1 MWVLLAILSALCL
14 GFYDVS
20 KKRAL
25 QRGDVLT
32 VLAGSVCI
40 SALILCVP
48 LLLSRL
54 SPEMMEGTLFFVPR
68 VNMQGHLLIFAK
80 SCIVLSSWI
89 FAYISVKYLPLS
101 VVSPM
106 QATRPMWT
114 LVGAMLIFG
123 ERLNGWQWAG
133 VVCALGS
140 IFLFSLTAKTQKEV
154 RSEVLSRPVGSR
166 TTGDAEVLPRPA
178 CGEGVKGAGKEF
190 SHPIATNSNT
200 TRKYYLCLLLAI
212 LIGAGSGLYDKYMMR
227 HYDHNAVQVYYTIYQ
242 ALMMLVIWLCNRWRT
257 RRASKDTPHPMVNR
271 RLLLPVACISL
282 FLVLSDYVYM
292 LALSDPSSMIAIV
305 STIRRGGTII
315 PFLYGILILKEPN
328 AGKKIACLTGIVIGL
343 LCLALGSL

>member
-1 MWVLLAILSALCL
+1 M
-14 GFYDVS
+14 
-20 KKRAL
+20 
-25 QRGDVLT
+25 
-32 VLAGSVCI
+32 
-40 SALILCVP
+40 
-48 LLLSRL
+48 
-54 SPEMMEGTLFFVPR
+54 FFVPKIGAR
-68 VNMQGHLLIFAK
+68 GHLLIFLK
-80 SCIVLSSWI
+80 SCIVLSSWV

-123 ERLNGWQWAG
+123 ERLNSWQWAG

-140 IFLFSLTAKTQKEV
+140 IFLFSLASKPHKEV
-154 RSEVLSRPVGSR
+154 RSPDRTIEDVPLTTQSRKNSH
-166 TTGDAEVLPRPA
+166 AEHLNT
-178 CGEGVKGAGKEF
+178 
-190 SHPIATNSNT
+190 SNS

-242 ALMMLVIWLCNRWRT
+242 ALMMLVIWLCNLWKT
-257 RRASKDTPHPMVNR
+257 RQKTESTPLPLLHR

-292 LALSDPSSMIAIV
+292 LALSDPSSMIAVV

-315 PFLYGILILKEPN
+315 PFLYGILILREPQ
-328 AGKKIACLTGIVIGL
+328 AGKKIACLIGIFIGL

>member
-40 SALILCVP
+40 SALILCLP

-54 SPEMMEGTLFFVPR
+54 SPEMMKDTLFFVPKVDAR
-68 VNMQGHLLIFAK
+68 GHLLIFVK
-80 SCIVLSSWI
+80 SCIVLSSWV

-114 LVGAMLIFG
+114 LIGAMLIFG
-123 ERLNGWQWAG
+123 ERLNGWQWGG

-140 IFLFSLTAKTQKEV
+140 IFLFSLTAKAH
-154 RSEVLSRPVGSR
+154 P
-166 TTGDAEVLPRPA
+166 TTSDKTPT
-178 CGEGVKGAGKEF
+178 KG
-190 SHPIATNSNT
+190 NNT

-227 HYDHNAVQVYYTIYQ
+227 HYDHNAVQVYYTVYQ

-257 RRASKDTPHPMVNR
+257 RRASEETPLPLLNQ

-292 LALSDPSSMIAIV
+292 LALSDPSSMIAVV

>member
-32 VLAGSVCI
+32 ILAGSVCI
-40 SALILCVP
+40 SALLLCVP

-54 SPEMMEGTLFFVPR
+54 SPEMMRDTLFFVPR
-68 VNMQGHLLIFAK
+68 VSAQGHLLIFVK
-80 SCIVLSSWI
+80 SCIVLSSWV

-140 IFLFSLTAKTQKEV
+140 IFLFSLTAKPHKEV
-154 RSEVLSRPVGSR
+154 RSPGR
-166 TTGDAEVLPRPA
+166 TTGDAGVSPA
-178 CGEGVKGAGKEF
+178 DTTYRDKN
-190 SHPIATNSNT
+190 TNNT

-227 HYDHNAVQVYYTIYQ
+227 HYDHNAVQVYYTVYQ
-242 ALMMLVIWLCNRWRT
+242 ALMMLVIWLCNRWKT
-257 RRASKDTPHPMVNR
+257 RRASEATPLPLLNR

-292 LALSDPSSMIAIV
+292 LALSDPTSMIAVV
-305 STIRRGGTII
+305 STIRRSGTII

-343 LCLALGSL
+343 LCLALGSI

>member
-25 QRGDVLT
+25 QQGDVLT

-40 SALILCVP
+40 SALVLCLP

-54 SPEMMEGTLFFVPR
+54 SPEMVEGSMFFVPKIGAR
-68 VNMQGHLLIFAK
+68 GHLLIFLK
-80 SCIVLSSWI
+80 SCIVLSSWV

-114 LVGAMLIFG
+114 LIGAMLIFG
-123 ERLNGWQWAG
+123 ERLNSWQWAG

-140 IFLFSLTAKTQKEV
+140 IFLFSLTAKAH
-154 RSEVLSRPVGSR
+154 P
-166 TTGDAEVLPRPA
+166 TTSDKTPT
-178 CGEGVKGAGKEF
+178 KG
-190 SHPIATNSNT
+190 NNT

-242 ALMMLVIWLCNRWRT
+242 ALMMLVIWLGNQWKSYH
-257 RRASKDTPHPMVNR
+257 ASEGKPHTMLNK

-292 LALSDPSSMIAIV
+292 LALSDPSSMIAVV

-315 PFLYGILILKEPN
+315 PFLYGILILREPQ
-328 AGKKIACLTGIVIGL
+328 AGKKIACLIGIFIGL

>member
-40 SALILCVP
+40 SALILCLP

-54 SPEMMEGTLFFVPR
+54 SPEMMKDTLFFVPR
-68 VNMQGHLLIFAK
+68 VSAQGHLLIFVK
-80 SCIVLSSWI
+80 SCIVLSSWV

-101 VVSPM
+101 VVSPI

-140 IFLFSLTAKTQKEV
+140 IFLFSLTTKHHPTPSDKT
-154 RSEVLSRPVGSR
+154 P
-166 TTGDAEVLPRPA
+166 T
-178 CGEGVKGAGKEF
+178 KG
-190 SHPIATNSNT
+190 SNT

-227 HYDHNAVQVYYTIYQ
+227 HYDHNAVQVYYTVYQ
-242 ALMMLVIWLCNRWRT
+242 ALMMLVIWLCNRWKT
-257 RRASKDTPHPMVNR
+257 RRETKATPLPLLNR

-292 LALSDPSSMIAIV
+292 LALSDPSSMIAVV

>member
-1 MWVLLAILSALCL
+1 MSA
-14 GFYDVS
+14 
-20 KKRAL
+20 
-25 QRGDVLT
+25 
-32 VLAGSVCI
+32 
-40 SALILCVP
+40 
-48 LLLSRL
+48 
-54 SPEMMEGTLFFVPR
+54 
-68 VNMQGHLLIFAK
+68 QGHLLIFVK
-80 SCIVLSSWI
+80 SCIVLSSWV

-106 QATRPMWT
+106 QATRPMWI

-140 IFLFSLTAKTQKEV
+140 IFLFSLTAKTHKEV

-166 TTGDAEVLPRPA
+166 TTGDAGVSPA
-178 CGEGVKGAGKEF
+178 DTTYRDKN
-190 SHPIATNSNT
+190 TNNT

-227 HYDHNAVQVYYTIYQ
+227 HYDHNAVQVYYTVYQ
-242 ALMMLVIWLCNRWRT
+242 ALMMLVIWLYNRWRT
-257 RRASKDTPHPMVNR
+257 GRATEETPLPLLNR

-292 LALSDPSSMIAIV
+292 LALSDPTSMIAVV

>member
-25 QRGDVLT
+25 QQGDVLT

-40 SALILCVP
+40 SALVLCLP

-54 SPEMMEGTLFFVPR
+54 SPEMVEGSMFFVPKIGAR
-68 VNMQGHLLIFAK
+68 GHLLIFLK
-80 SCIVLSSWI
+80 SCIVLSSWV

-123 ERLNGWQWAG
+123 ERLNSWQWAG

-140 IFLFSLTAKTQKEV
+140 IFLFSLASKPHKEV
-154 RSEVLSRPVGSR
+154 RSPDRTIEDVPLTTQSRKNSH
-166 TTGDAEVLPRPA
+166 AEHLNT
-178 CGEGVKGAGKEF
+178 
-190 SHPIATNSNT
+190 SNST
-200 TRKYYLCLLLAI
+200 CKYYLCLLLAI

-227 HYDHNAVQVYYTIYQ
+227 HYDHNAVQVYYTAYQ

-257 RRASKDTPHPMVNR
+257 RRASKDTPLPFLSR
-271 RLLLPVACISL
+271 RLLLPVASISL

-292 LALSDPSSMIAIV
+292 LALSDPSSMIAVV

-315 PFLYGILILKEPN
+315 PFLYGILILREPN
-328 AGKKIACLTGIVIGL
+328 AGKKIACLTGVAIGL
-343 LCLALGSL
+343 LCLALGSI

>member
-1 MWVLLAILSALCL
+1 
-14 GFYDVS
+14 
-20 KKRAL
+20 
-25 QRGDVLT
+25 
-32 VLAGSVCI
+32 
-40 SALILCVP
+40 
-48 LLLSRL
+48 
-54 SPEMMEGTLFFVPR
+54 MMENTMFYVPKVGAR
-68 VNMQGHLLIFAK
+68 GHLLIFAK
-80 SCIVLSSWI
+80 SCIVLSSWV

-140 IFLFSLTAKTQKEV
+140 IFLFSLTATPHPTPSDKT
-154 RSEVLSRPVGSR
+154 P
-166 TTGDAEVLPRPA
+166 T
-178 CGEGVKGAGKEF
+178 KG
-190 SHPIATNSNT
+190 SNT
-200 TRKYYLCLLLAI
+200 TRKYYLFLMLAI

-227 HYDHNAVQVYYTIYQ
+227 HYDHNAVQVYYTAYQ
-242 ALMMLVIWLCNRWRT
+242 ALMMLVIWLCNLWKT
-257 RRASKDTPHPMVNR
+257 RYASEGTSHSIINR

-292 LALSDPSSMIAIV
+292 LALSDPTSMIAVV

-328 AGKKIACLTGIVIGL
+328 AGKKIACLTGVAIGL
-343 LCLALGSL
+343 LCLALGSI

>member
-40 SALILCVP
+40 SALVLCLP

-54 SPEMMEGTLFFVPR
+54 SPEMMENTIFFVPKIGAR
-68 VNMQGHLLIFAK
+68 GHLLIFVK
-80 SCIVLSSWI
+80 SCIVLSSWV

-140 IFLFSLTAKTQKEV
+140 IFLFSLTAKAH
-154 RSEVLSRPVGSR
+154 P
-166 TTGDAEVLPRPA
+166 TTSDKTPT
-178 CGEGVKGAGKEF
+178 KG
-190 SHPIATNSNT
+190 NNT
-200 TRKYYLCLLLAI
+200 TRKYYLFLMLAI

-227 HYDHNAVQVYYTIYQ
+227 HYDHNAVQVYYTAYQ
-242 ALMMLVIWLCNRWRT
+242 ALMMLVIWLCNLWKT
-257 RRASKDTPHPMVNR
+257 RYASEGTSHSIINR

-292 LALSDPSSMIAIV
+292 LALSDPSSMIAVV

-328 AGKKIACLTGIVIGL
+328 AGKKIACLTGVAIGL
-343 LCLALGSL
+343 LCLALGSI

>member
-14 GFYDVS
+14 GFYDIS

-25 QRGDVLT
+25 QQGDVLT

-40 SALILCVP
+40 SALVLCLP

-54 SPEMMEGTLFFVPR
+54 SPEMVEGSMFFVPKIGAR
-68 VNMQGHLLIFAK
+68 GHLLIFLK
-80 SCIVLSSWI
+80 SCIVLSSWV

-123 ERLNGWQWAG
+123 ERLNSWQWAG

-140 IFLFSLTAKTQKEV
+140 IFLFSLTAKAH
-154 RSEVLSRPVGSR
+154 P
-166 TTGDAEVLPRPA
+166 TTSDKTPT
-178 CGEGVKGAGKEF
+178 KG
-190 SHPIATNSNT
+190 NNT

-227 HYDHNAVQVYYTIYQ
+227 HYDHNAVQVYYTVYQ
-242 ALMMLVIWLCNRWRT
+242 ALMMLVIWLCNRWKT
-257 RRASKDTPHPMVNR
+257 RHETKSTPLPLLHR

-292 LALSDPSSMIAIV
+292 LALSDPSSMIAVV

-315 PFLYGILILKEPN
+315 PFLYGILILREPN
-328 AGKKIACLTGIVIGL
+328 AGKKIACLTGVAIGL
-343 LCLALGSL
+343 LCLALGSI

>member
-1 MWVLLAILSALCL
+1 M

-25 QRGDVLT
+25 QQGDVLT

-40 SALILCVP
+40 SALVLCVP

-54 SPEMMEGTLFFVPR
+54 SPEMMEGSMFFVPKIGAR
-68 VNMQGHLLIFAK
+68 GHLLIFVK
-80 SCIVLSSWI
+80 SCIVLSSWV

-114 LVGAMLIFG
+114 LIGAMLIFG

-140 IFLFSLTAKTQKEV
+140 IFLFSLTATPHPTPSDKTPK
-154 RSEVLSRPVGSR
+154 
-166 TTGDAEVLPRPA
+166 
-178 CGEGVKGAGKEF
+178 KG
-190 SHPIATNSNT
+190 SNT

-227 HYDHNAVQVYYTIYQ
+227 HYDHNAVQVYYTAYQ
-242 ALMMLVIWLCNRWRT
+242 ALMMLVIWLCNRWKT
-257 RRASKDTPHPMVNR
+257 RYASEVTSHSIINR

-292 LALSDPSSMIAIV
+292 LALSDPTSMIAVV

-328 AGKKIACLTGIVIGL
+328 AGKKIACLTGVAIGL
-343 LCLALGSL
+343 LCLALGSI

>member
-25 QRGDVLT
+25 QQGDVLT

-40 SALILCVP
+40 SALVLCLP

-54 SPEMMEGTLFFVPR
+54 SPEMVEGSMFFVPKIGAR
-68 VNMQGHLLIFAK
+68 GHLLIFLK
-80 SCIVLSSWI
+80 SCIVLSSWV

-123 ERLNGWQWAG
+123 ERLNSWQWAG

-140 IFLFSLTAKTQKEV
+140 IFLFSLTAKAHPTTSDKTPTKE
-154 RSEVLSRPVGSR
+154 
-166 TTGDAEVLPRPA
+166 
-178 CGEGVKGAGKEF
+178 
-190 SHPIATNSNT
+190 NNT
-200 TRKYYLCLLLAI
+200 TRKYYLFLMLAI

-227 HYDHNAVQVYYTIYQ
+227 HYDHNAVQVYYTAYQ
-242 ALMMLVIWLCNRWRT
+242 ALMMLVIWLCNLWKT
-257 RRASKDTPHPMVNR
+257 RYASEGTSHSIINR

-292 LALSDPSSMIAIV
+292 LALSDPSSMIAVV

-328 AGKKIACLTGIVIGL
+328 AGKKLACLIGVTIGL
-343 LCLALGSL
+343 LCLALGSMR

>member
-40 SALILCVP
+40 SALVLCVP

-54 SPEMMEGTLFFVPR
+54 SPEMMKDTLFFVPKVDGR
-68 VNMQGHLLIFAK
+68 GHLLIFAK
-80 SCIVLSSWI
+80 SCIVLSSWV

-140 IFLFSLTAKTQKEV
+140 IFLFSLANKPHKEV
-154 RSEVLSRPVGSR
+154 RSPGR
-166 TTGDAEVLPRPA
+166 TIGDVPHTSQPTNNSN
-178 CGEGVKGAGKEF
+178 AG
-190 SHPIATNSNT
+190 HINTSNT

-227 HYDHNAVQVYYTIYQ
+227 HYDHNAVQVYYTAYQ
-242 ALMMLVIWLCNRWRT
+242 ALMMLAIWLCNRWKT
-257 RRASKDTPHPMVNR
+257 RYASEGTSHSIINR

-292 LALSDPSSMIAIV
+292 LALSDPSSMIAVV

-315 PFLYGILILKEPN
+315 PFLYGILILREPQ
-328 AGKKIACLTGIVIGL
+328 AGKKIACLIGIFIGL

>member
-1 MWVLLAILSALCL
+1 MSALCL

-40 SALILCVP
+40 SALVLCVP

-54 SPEMMEGTLFFVPR
+54 SSEMMEGTLFFVPR
-68 VNMQGHLLIFAK
+68 VDARGHLLIFVK
-80 SCIVLSSWI
+80 SCIVLSSWV

-140 IFLFSLTAKTQKEV
+140 IFLFSLTAKAHKEV
-154 RSEVLSRPVGSR
+154 RSPGR
-166 TTGDAEVLPRPA
+166 TTGDAGVSPA
-178 CGEGVKGAGKEF
+178 DTTYRDKN
-190 SHPIATNSNT
+190 TNNT

-227 HYDHNAVQVYYTIYQ
+227 HYDHNAVQVYYTVYQ

-257 RRASKDTPHPMVNR
+257 RRASEATFLPLLNR

-292 LALSDPSSMIAIV
+292 LALSDPTSMIAVV

-343 LCLALGSL
+343 LCLALGSI

>member
-25 QRGDVLT
+25 QQGDVLT

-40 SALILCVP
+40 SALVLCLP

-54 SPEMMEGTLFFVPR
+54 SPEMVESSMFFVPKIGAR
-68 VNMQGHLLIFAK
+68 GHLLIFAK
-80 SCIVLSSWI
+80 SCIVLSSWV

-140 IFLFSLTAKTQKEV
+140 IFLFSLTAKAH
-154 RSEVLSRPVGSR
+154 P
-166 TTGDAEVLPRPA
+166 TTSDKTPT
-178 CGEGVKGAGKEF
+178 KG
-190 SHPIATNSNT
+190 NNT
-200 TRKYYLCLLLAI
+200 TRKYYLCLLLTI

-227 HYDHNAVQVYYTIYQ
+227 HYDHNAVQVYYTAYQ
-242 ALMMLVIWLCNRWRT
+242 ALMMLVIWLCNLWKT
-257 RRASKDTPHPMVNR
+257 RYASEGTSHSIINR

-292 LALSDPSSMIAIV
+292 LALSDPSSMIAVV

-328 AGKKIACLTGIVIGL
+328 AGKKIACLTGVAIGL

>member
-25 QRGDVLT
+25 QQGDVLT

-40 SALILCVP
+40 SALVLCVP

-54 SPEMMEGTLFFVPR
+54 SPEMMENTMFYVPKVGAR
-68 VNMQGHLLIFAK
+68 GHLLIFAK
-80 SCIVLSSWI
+80 SCIVLSSWV

-140 IFLFSLTAKTQKEV
+140 IFLFSLTNKPHKEV
-154 RSEVLSRPVGSR
+154 RSKVYPDGIGSR
-166 TTGDAEVLPRPA
+166 T
-178 CGEGVKGAGKEF
+178 
-190 SHPIATNSNT
+190 
-200 TRKYYLCLLLAI
+200 
-212 LIGAGSGLYDKYMMR
+212 
-227 HYDHNAVQVYYTIYQ
+227 
-242 ALMMLVIWLCNRWRT
+242 
-257 RRASKDTPHPMVNR
+257 
-271 RLLLPVACISL
+271 
-282 FLVLSDYVYM
+282 
-292 LALSDPSSMIAIV
+292 
-305 STIRRGGTII
+305 IR
-315 PFLYGILILKEPN
+315 LILRSVESQRGYAVDEVNGDIVK
-328 AGKKIACLTGIVIGL
+328 AGVLRCFHSGFGL
-343 LCLALGSL
+343 CGGVAPAYQSQHLIIKGLNTYR

>member
-25 QRGDVLT
+25 QQGDVLT
-32 VLAGSVCI
+32 VLAGSVCL
-40 SALILCVP
+40 SALLLAIP

-54 SPEMMEGTLFFVPR
+54 SPEMMENTMFFVPKIGVR
-68 VNMQGHLLIFAK
+68 GHLLIFAK
-80 SCIVLSSWI
+80 SCIVLSSWV

-123 ERLNGWQWAG
+123 ERLNSWQWAG

-140 IFLFSLTAKTQKEV
+140 IFLFSLTAKAH
-154 RSEVLSRPVGSR
+154 P
-166 TTGDAEVLPRPA
+166 TTSDKTPT
-178 CGEGVKGAGKEF
+178 KG
-190 SHPIATNSNT
+190 NNT

-227 HYDHNAVQVYYTIYQ
+227 HYDHNAVQVYYTAYQ
-242 ALMMLVIWLCNRWRT
+242 ALMMLVIWLCNRWKT
-257 RRASKDTPHPMVNR
+257 RYASEVTSHSIINR

-292 LALSDPSSMIAIV
+292 LALSDPTSMIAVV

-328 AGKKIACLTGIVIGL
+328 AGKKIACLTGVAIGL
-343 LCLALGSL
+343 LCLALGSI

>member
-1 MWVLLAILSALCL
+1 MSALCL

-25 QRGDVLT
+25 QQGDVLT

-40 SALILCVP
+40 SALVLCVP

-54 SPEMMEGTLFFVPR
+54 SPEMMKDTLFFVPKVDGR
-68 VNMQGHLLIFAK
+68 GHLLIFVK
-80 SCIVLSSWI
+80 SCIVLSSWV

-114 LVGAMLIFG
+114 LIGAMLIFG

-140 IFLFSLTAKTQKEV
+140 IFLFSLANKPHKEI
-154 RSEVLSRPVGSR
+154 RSSDR
-166 TTGDAEVLPRPA
+166 TIEDVPHTSQP
-178 CGEGVKGAGKEF
+178 
-190 SHPIATNSNT
+190 TNNSNAGHLNT
-200 TRKYYLCLLLAI
+200 SNSTRKYYLCLLLAI

-227 HYDHNAVQVYYTIYQ
+227 HYDHNAVQVYYTAYQ
-242 ALMMLVIWLCNRWRT
+242 ALMMLVIWLCNLWKTRYASEGTSHSIINRT
-257 RRASKDTPHPMVNR
+257 
-271 RLLLPVACISL
+271 LLLPVACISL

-292 LALSDPSSMIAIV
+292 LALSDPSSMIAVV

-315 PFLYGILILKEPN
+315 PFLYGILILREPN
-328 AGKKIACLTGIVIGL
+328 AGKKIACLTGVAIGL
-343 LCLALGSL
+343 LCLALGSI

>member
-40 SALILCVP
+40 SALVLCLP

-54 SPEMMEGTLFFVPR
+54 SPEMMENTIFFVPKIGAR
-68 VNMQGHLLIFAK
+68 GHLLIFVK
-80 SCIVLSSWI
+80 SCIVLSSWV

-140 IFLFSLTAKTQKEV
+140 IFLFSLTAKAH
-154 RSEVLSRPVGSR
+154 P
-166 TTGDAEVLPRPA
+166 TTSDKTPT
-178 CGEGVKGAGKEF
+178 KG
-190 SHPIATNSNT
+190 NNT
-200 TRKYYLCLLLAI
+200 TRKYYLFLMLAI

-227 HYDHNAVQVYYTIYQ
+227 HYDHNAVQVYYTAYQ
-242 ALMMLVIWLCNRWRT
+242 ALMMLVIWLCNLWKT
-257 RRASKDTPHPMVNR
+257 RYASEGTSHSIINR

-292 LALSDPSSMIAIV
+292 LALSDPSSMIAVV

-315 PFLYGILILKEPN
+315 PFLYGILILREPN
-328 AGKKIACLTGIVIGL
+328 AGKKIACLTGVAIGL
-343 LCLALGSL
+343 LCLALGSI

>member
-25 QRGDVLT
+25 QQGDVLT

-40 SALILCVP
+40 SALVLCLP

-54 SPEMMEGTLFFVPR
+54 SPEMVEGSMFFVPKIGAR
-68 VNMQGHLLIFAK
+68 GHLLIFLK
-80 SCIVLSSWI
+80 SCIVLSSWV

-123 ERLNGWQWAG
+123 ERLNSWQWAG

-140 IFLFSLTAKTQKEV
+140 IFLFSLTAKAH
-154 RSEVLSRPVGSR
+154 P
-166 TTGDAEVLPRPA
+166 TTSDKTPT
-178 CGEGVKGAGKEF
+178 KG
-190 SHPIATNSNT
+190 NNT

-212 LIGAGSGLYDKYMMR
+212 LIGASSGLYDKYMMR
-227 HYDHNAVQVYYTIYQ
+227 HYDHNAVQVYYTVYQ
-242 ALMMLVIWLCNRWRT
+242 ALMMLVIWLCNRWKT
-257 RRASKDTPHPMVNR
+257 RHETKSTPLPLLHR

-292 LALSDPSSMIAIV
+292 LALSDPSSMIAVV

-315 PFLYGILILKEPN
+315 PFLYGILILREPN
-328 AGKKIACLTGIVIGL
+328 AGKKIACLTGVAIGL

>member
-1 MWVLLAILSALCL
+1 M
-14 GFYDVS
+14 
-20 KKRAL
+20 
-25 QRGDVLT
+25 
-32 VLAGSVCI
+32 
-40 SALILCVP
+40 
-48 LLLSRL
+48 
-54 SPEMMEGTLFFVPR
+54 FFVPKVGAR
-68 VNMQGHLLIFAK
+68 GHLLIFAK
-80 SCIVLSSWI
+80 SCIVLSSWV

-140 IFLFSLTAKTQKEV
+140 IFLFSLASKPHKEV
-154 RSEVLSRPVGSR
+154 RSSDRTIEDVPLTTQSRKNSH
-166 TTGDAEVLPRPA
+166 AEHLNT
-178 CGEGVKGAGKEF
+178 
-190 SHPIATNSNT
+190 SNS

-227 HYDHNAVQVYYTIYQ
+227 HYDHNAVQVYYTVYQ
-242 ALMMLVIWLCNRWRT
+242 ALMMLVIWLCNLWKT
-257 RRASKDTPHPMVNR
+257 RYASEGTSHSIINR

-292 LALSDPSSMIAIV
+292 LALSDPSSMIAVV

-328 AGKKIACLTGIVIGL
+328 AGKKIACLTGVAIGL

>member
-25 QRGDVLT
+25 QQGDVLT

-40 SALILCVP
+40 SALVLCVP

-54 SPEMMEGTLFFVPR
+54 SPEMVEGSMFFVPKIGAR
-68 VNMQGHLLIFAK
+68 GHLLIFLK
-80 SCIVLSSWI
+80 SCIVLSSWV

-123 ERLNGWQWAG
+123 ERLNSWQWAG

-140 IFLFSLTAKTQKEV
+140 IFLFSLTAKAH
-154 RSEVLSRPVGSR
+154 P
-166 TTGDAEVLPRPA
+166 TTSDKTPT
-178 CGEGVKGAGKEF
+178 KG
-190 SHPIATNSNT
+190 NNT

-227 HYDHNAVQVYYTIYQ
+227 HYDHNAVQVYYTVYQ
-242 ALMMLVIWLCNRWRT
+242 ALMMLVIWLCNRWKT
-257 RRASKDTPHPMVNR
+257 RHETKSTPLPLLHR

-292 LALSDPSSMIAIV
+292 LALSDPTSMIAVV

-328 AGKKIACLTGIVIGL
+328 AGKKIACLTGVAIGL
-343 LCLALGSL
+343 LCLALGSI

>member
-25 QRGDVLT
+25 QQGDVLT
-32 VLAGSVCI
+32 VLAGSVCL
-40 SALILCVP
+40 SALLLAIP

-54 SPEMMEGTLFFVPR
+54 SPEMMESTLFFVPKVDAR
-68 VNMQGHLLIFAK
+68 GHLLIFVK
-80 SCIVLSSWI
+80 SCIVLSSWV

-114 LVGAMLIFG
+114 LVGAMLIFD

-140 IFLFSLTAKTQKEV
+140 IFLFSL
-154 RSEVLSRPVGSR
+154 
-166 TTGDAEVLPRPA
+166 
-178 CGEGVKGAGKEF
+178 AGK
-190 SHPIATNSNT
+190 SKPAPTDSTTPTKGGNS

-242 ALMMLVIWLCNRWRT
+242 ALMMLVIWLGNQWKSHH
-257 RRASKDTPHPMVNR
+257 ASEGKPHTMLNK

-292 LALSDPSSMIAIV
+292 LALSDPSSMIAVV

-315 PFLYGILILKEPN
+315 PFLYGILILREPQ
-328 AGKKIACLTGIVIGL
+328 AGKKIACLIGIFIGL

>member
-1 MWVLLAILSALCL
+1 MSALCL

-25 QRGDVLT
+25 QQGDVLT

-40 SALILCVP
+40 SALVLCVP

-54 SPEMMEGTLFFVPR
+54 SPEMMEGSMFFVPKIGAR
-68 VNMQGHLLIFAK
+68 GHLLIFVK
-80 SCIVLSSWI
+80 SCIVLSSWV

-114 LVGAMLIFG
+114 LIGAMLIFG

-140 IFLFSLTAKTQKEV
+140 IFLFSLTATPHPTPSDKTPK
-154 RSEVLSRPVGSR
+154 
-166 TTGDAEVLPRPA
+166 
-178 CGEGVKGAGKEF
+178 KG
-190 SHPIATNSNT
+190 SNT

-227 HYDHNAVQVYYTIYQ
+227 HYDHNAVQVYYTAYQ
-242 ALMMLVIWLCNRWRT
+242 ALMMLVIWLCNRWKT
-257 RRASKDTPHPMVNR
+257 RYASEVTSHSIINR

-292 LALSDPSSMIAIV
+292 LALSDPTSMIAVV

-328 AGKKIACLTGIVIGL
+328 AGKKIACLTGVAIGL
-343 LCLALGSL
+343 LCLALGSI

>member
-25 QRGDVLT
+25 QQGDVLT

-40 SALILCVP
+40 SALVLCLP

-54 SPEMMEGTLFFVPR
+54 SPEMVEGSMFFVPKIGAR
-68 VNMQGHLLIFAK
+68 GHLLIFLK
-80 SCIVLSSWI
+80 SCIVLSSWV

-114 LVGAMLIFG
+114 LVGAMFIFG

-140 IFLFSLTAKTQKEV
+140 IFLFSLTAKAH
-154 RSEVLSRPVGSR
+154 P
-166 TTGDAEVLPRPA
+166 TTSDKTPT
-178 CGEGVKGAGKEF
+178 KG
-190 SHPIATNSNT
+190 NNT

-227 HYDHNAVQVYYTIYQ
+227 HYDHNAVQVYYTAYQ
-242 ALMMLVIWLCNRWRT
+242 ALMMLVIWLFNRWKTRYASEGTSHSIINRT
-257 RRASKDTPHPMVNR
+257 
-271 RLLLPVACISL
+271 LLLPVACISL

-292 LALSDPSSMIAIV
+292 LALSDPTSMIAVV

-328 AGKKIACLTGIVIGL
+328 AGKKLACLTGVAIGL
-343 LCLALGSL
+343 LCLALGSI

>member
-25 QRGDVLT
+25 QQGDVLT

-40 SALILCVP
+40 SALVLCVP

-54 SPEMMEGTLFFVPR
+54 SPEMVEGSMFFVPKIGAR
-68 VNMQGHLLIFAK
+68 GHLLIFLK
-80 SCIVLSSWI
+80 SCIVLSSWV

-114 LVGAMLIFG
+114 LIGAMLIFG
-123 ERLNGWQWAG
+123 ERLNSWQWAG

-140 IFLFSLTAKTQKEV
+140 IFLFSLTAKAHPTTSDKTPTKE
-154 RSEVLSRPVGSR
+154 
-166 TTGDAEVLPRPA
+166 
-178 CGEGVKGAGKEF
+178 
-190 SHPIATNSNT
+190 NNT

-227 HYDHNAVQVYYTIYQ
+227 HYDHNAVQVYYTVYQ
-242 ALMMLVIWLCNRWRT
+242 ALMMLLIWLCNLWKT
-257 RRASKDTPHPMVNR
+257 RKKTESTPLPILHL

-292 LALSDPSSMIAIV
+292 LALSDPSSMIAVV

-328 AGKKIACLTGIVIGL
+328 AGKKIACLTGVAIGL
-343 LCLALGSL
+343 LCLALGSI

>member
-40 SALILCVP
+40 SALMLCLP

-54 SPEMMEGTLFFVPR
+54 SPEMMENTIFFIPKIGAR
-68 VNMQGHLLIFAK
+68 GHLLIFAK
-80 SCIVLSSWI
+80 SCIVLSSWV

-123 ERLNGWQWAG
+123 ERLNSWQWAG

-140 IFLFSLTAKTQKEV
+140 IFLFSLTAKAH
-154 RSEVLSRPVGSR
+154 P
-166 TTGDAEVLPRPA
+166 TTSDKTPT
-178 CGEGVKGAGKEF
+178 KG
-190 SHPIATNSNT
+190 NNT
-200 TRKYYLCLLLAI
+200 TRKYYLFLMLAI

-227 HYDHNAVQVYYTIYQ
+227 HYDHNAVQVYYTAYQ
-242 ALMMLVIWLCNRWRT
+242 ALMMLVIWLCNRWKT
-257 RRASKDTPHPMVNR
+257 RHETKSTPLPLLHR

-292 LALSDPSSMIAIV
+292 LALSDPTSMIAVV

-328 AGKKIACLTGIVIGL
+328 AGKKIACLTGVAIGL
-343 LCLALGSL
+343 LCLALGSI

>member
-25 QRGDVLT
+25 QQGDVLT

-40 SALILCVP
+40 SALVLCVP

-54 SPEMMEGTLFFVPR
+54 SPEMMENTMFYVPKIGAR
-68 VNMQGHLLIFAK
+68 GHLLIFAK
-80 SCIVLSSWI
+80 SCIVLSSWV

-140 IFLFSLTAKTQKEV
+140 IFLFSLTAKAHH
-154 RSEVLSRPVGSR
+154 
-166 TTGDAEVLPRPA
+166 TTSDKTPT
-178 CGEGVKGAGKEF
+178 KG
-190 SHPIATNSNT
+190 NNT

-212 LIGAGSGLYDKYMMR
+212 IIGAGSGLYDKYMMR
-227 HYDHNAVQVYYTIYQ
+227 HYDHNAVQVYYTVYQ
-242 ALMMLVIWLCNRWRT
+242 ALMMLVIWLCNLWKT
-257 RRASKDTPHPMVNR
+257 RHETKSTPLPLLHR

-292 LALSDPSSMIAIV
+292 LALSDPSSMIAVV

-315 PFLYGILILKEPN
+315 PFLYGILILREPN
-328 AGKKIACLTGIVIGL
+328 AGKKIACLTGVAIGL
-343 LCLALGSL
+343 LCLALGSI

>member
-40 SALILCVP
+40 SALVLCVP

-68 VNMQGHLLIFAK
+68 VSGQGHLLIFVK
-80 SCIVLSSWI
+80 SCIVLSSWV

-114 LVGAMLIFG
+114 LIGAMLIFG

-140 IFLFSLTAKTQKEV
+140 IFLFSLTTKHHPTPSDKT
-154 RSEVLSRPVGSR
+154 P
-166 TTGDAEVLPRPA
+166 T
-178 CGEGVKGAGKEF
+178 KG
-190 SHPIATNSNT
+190 SNT

-227 HYDHNAVQVYYTIYQ
+227 HYDHNAVQVYYTVYQ
-242 ALMMLVIWLCNRWRT
+242 ALMMLVIWFCNRWRT
-257 RRASKDTPHPMVNR
+257 RRASEETPLPLLNR

-292 LALSDPSSMIAIV
+292 LALSDPTSMIAVV

>member
-25 QRGDVLT
+25 QQGDVLT

-40 SALILCVP
+40 SALVLCLP

-54 SPEMMEGTLFFVPR
+54 SPEMVEGSMFFVPKIGAR
-68 VNMQGHLLIFAK
+68 GHLLIFLK
-80 SCIVLSSWI
+80 SCIVLSSWV

-123 ERLNGWQWAG
+123 ERLNSWQWAG

-140 IFLFSLTAKTQKEV
+140 IFLFSLTAKAH
-154 RSEVLSRPVGSR
+154 P
-166 TTGDAEVLPRPA
+166 TTSDKTPT
-178 CGEGVKGAGKEF
+178 KG
-190 SHPIATNSNT
+190 NNT

-227 HYDHNAVQVYYTIYQ
+227 HYDHNAVQVYYTVYQ
-242 ALMMLVIWLCNRWRT
+242 ALMMLVIWLCNLWKT
-257 RRASKDTPHPMVNR
+257 RYASEGTSHSIINR

-292 LALSDPSSMIAIV
+292 LALSDPSSMIAVV

-328 AGKKIACLTGIVIGL
+328 AGKKIACLTGVAIGL
-343 LCLALGSL
+343 LCLALGSI

>member
-25 QRGDVLT
+25 QQGDVLT

-40 SALILCVP
+40 SALVLCLP

-54 SPEMMEGTLFFVPR
+54 SPEMVEGSMFFVPKIGAR
-68 VNMQGHLLIFAK
+68 GHLLVFAK
-80 SCIVLSSWI
+80 SCIVLSSWV

-123 ERLNGWQWAG
+123 DRLNGWQWAG

-140 IFLFSLTAKTQKEV
+140 IFLFSLASKPHK
-154 RSEVLSRPVGSR
+154 EVLSPDR
-166 TTGDAEVLPRPA
+166 TIEDFPLTTQSIKNSHAEHLNT
-178 CGEGVKGAGKEF
+178 
-190 SHPIATNSNT
+190 SNS

-227 HYDHNAVQVYYTIYQ
+227 HYDHNAVQVYYTVYQ
-242 ALMMLVIWLCNRWRT
+242 ALMMLVIWLCNRWKT
-257 RRASKDTPHPMVNR
+257 RHETKSTPLPLLHR

-292 LALSDPSSMIAIV
+292 LALSDPSSMIAVV

-328 AGKKIACLTGIVIGL
+328 AGKKIACLTGVAIGL
-343 LCLALGSL
+343 LCLALESI